1 MFLLYITDIEEY
13 MQKWRAAG
21 IAVFMTLAYANDL
34 ALASRMEEKG
44 QMIKKIPK
52 IYREEN
58 IEL

>member
-1 MFLLYITDIEEY
+1 
-13 MQKWRAAG
+13 
-21 IAVFMTLAYANDL
+21 MTLAYANDL